1 MNWNRK
7 KYLTIGVVIFL
18 LGVQFRTIQSFILN
32 EPTTRVLHN
41 MAKNSPMVST
51 DPMVD
56 AYMNVA
62 PAPRKTITP
71 PEWLGWALLTV
82 GGVMSLHAMI
92 LPKD

>member
-7 KYLTIGVVIFL
+7 KYFAVGIVIFL
-18 LGVQFRTIQSFILN
+18 LGIQFRSIQSFVLN

-51 DPMVD
+51 DPIAD
-56 AYMNVA
+56 AYMQVA
-62 PAPRKTITP
+62 PSPRKTITP